1 MSEIKLL
8 SLSKGSGCGCK
19 IQPAI
24 LETLLEG
31 LRFGQN
37 EKIVIGNTG
46 NDDCSVYDLGNDLY
60 LLQTVD
66 FFTPLVNDAPIFG
79 AAAAANA
86 LSDIY
91 AMGGKPIMANAI
103 FSWPIDELS
112 LDLAKQVLQ
121 GGVDMCNSLNVP
133 LAGGHSINGKDPLF
147 GLSVTGLVQKQ
158 HLKTNAMAKPGQII
172 FLTKPLGIGM
182 LSAAQKRE
190 LSTPEQDAAL
200 HFWLTQ
206 NNSIGAEL
214 ALFNEVGAMTD
225 VTGFGLLGHAMELA
239 NASNCSLEMEGIN
252 LPKIEE
258 AKNLAAQYV
267 LPDNAMR
274 NWNSYE
280 HNAVLNNPEFF
291 TWLVDPQT
299 NGGLLFTADES
310 ALTVIKTLF
319 EKHKKEIYAIGK
331 VIERQEKAVLIN

>member
-1 MSEIKLL
+1 
-8 SLSKGSGCGCK
+8 
-19 IQPAI
+19 
-24 LETLLEG
+24 
-31 LRFGQN
+31 
-37 EKIVIGNTG
+37 
-46 NDDCSVYDLGNDLY
+46 
-60 LLQTVD
+60 
-66 FFTPLVNDAPIFG
+66 
-79 AAAAANA
+79 
-86 LSDIY
+86 
-91 AMGGKPIMANAI
+91 MANAI

-158 HLKTNAMAKPGQII
+158 HLKTNAMAKAGQII

-239 NASNCSLEMEGIN
+239 NALNCSLEMEGIN

-291 TWLVDPQT
+291 TWVVDPQT
-299 NGGLLFTADES
+299 NGGLLIFADENCLEELTQLAKQNS
-310 ALTVIKTLF
+310 AELYI
-319 EKHKKEIYAIGK
+319 IGK
-331 VIERQEKAVLIN
+331 AVNQRPTAQTIIVK